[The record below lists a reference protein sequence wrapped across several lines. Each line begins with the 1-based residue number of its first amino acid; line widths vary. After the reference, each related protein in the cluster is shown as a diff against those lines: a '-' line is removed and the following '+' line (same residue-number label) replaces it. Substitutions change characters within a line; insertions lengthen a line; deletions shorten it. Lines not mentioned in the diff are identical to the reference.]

1 MGDTYHYNIPHL
13 VIHIIH
19 IVFGLWLAYIGYKRI
34 IDKPIQEYNY
44 YILIG
49 LGSIVTLYF
58 IHLLYKNLGK
68 SWNYAFGLP
77 NWLVQS
83 IHISNGILLL
93 LVGLKFLKINEIIAL
108 YFVVTGSLAGLYHAH
123 LMFVKH

>member
-34 IDKPIQEYNY
+34 MKRPIKKYNY

-58 IHLLYKNLGK
+58 IHLLYKNIDK

-77 NWLVQS
+77 NWLVHS
-83 IHISNGILLL
+83 IHILNGLLLL
-93 LVGLKFLKINEIIAL
+93 LVGFKIIQINEIIAL
-108 YFVVTGSLAGLYHAH
+108 YFVVTGSIAFLYHAH
-123 LMFVKH
+123 LMYLH

>member
-13 VIHIIH
+13 VIHVIH

-34 IDKPIQEYNY
+34 MKQPIKKYNY

-58 IHLLYKNLGK
+58 IHLLYKNIDK

-77 NWLVQS
+77 NWLVHS
-83 IHISNGILLL
+83 IHILNGLLL
-93 LVGLKFLKINEIIAL
+93 LFVGLKIITINEIIAL
-108 YFVVTGSLAGLYHAH
+108 YFVVTGSIAFLYHAH
-123 LMFVKH
+123 LMYLH